1 MTNIPTSAVD
11 VARRQTAIRIANHP
25 HPIFQH
31 LPAGTNNTVALLRWM
46 EANHPLTDLQ
56 NAMYLTAGQ
65 PVINLA
71 GRDLDAAAYQI
82 ADLHK
87 AATT

>member
-1 MTNIPTSAVD
+1 MTNIPTSTVD
-11 VARRQTAIRIANHP
+11 VARRQTAIRIANQD

-31 LPAGTNNTVALLRWM
+31 LPAGTNHTVALLRWM
-46 EANHPLTDLQ
+46 EANHPLTNLQ

-65 PVINLA
+65 QSINLT
-71 GRDLDAAAYQI
+71 GSDLDAAAYQI

-87 AATT
+87 AATK